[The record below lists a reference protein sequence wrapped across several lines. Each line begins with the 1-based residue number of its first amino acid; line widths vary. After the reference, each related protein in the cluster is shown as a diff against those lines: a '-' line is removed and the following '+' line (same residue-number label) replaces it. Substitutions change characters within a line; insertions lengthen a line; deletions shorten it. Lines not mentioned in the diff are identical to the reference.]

1 MRSLENKTIAI
12 LIGGHLASAPR
23 VQKEAAALR
32 KAGAKVSVFGA
43 WSSETL
49 AAEDLAISK
58 DLDVT
63 FLAAV
68 NYCNNNNFTV
78 RIKQKVSSVL
88 FTRFGIVT
96 PRIFGSGAPELFR
109 AARNL
114 RADFTMV
121 HSEAGLWVAKKL
133 LQEGLRVGVDFEDWF
148 SQDLSDAD
156 RKSRPVARMQ
166 TLERYLL
173 NNAHCC
179 FATTQ
184 AMAVAL
190 ANDAGTISLPT
201 VIPNCFPS
209 SGRQD
214 AIGRAGDKR
223 PADQVSFYW
232 FSQTIGPGRGLEA
245 LARALPLL
253 HGEWRLAIRGNLR
266 GYGDWFNDNFP
277 KHLRERIQLLDIVPN
292 DELLAC
298 TMSHDVGLALEIPFC
313 PSRDLT
319 ATNKIFEYLRAGL
332 AVIATNTAGQ
342 HEVMMACPEAGE
354 VVAPDNAVCLAA
366 AMQRIIDKPELL
378 RERKT
383 FSMHAGEVTWAWE
396 RYEQSLTDAV
406 VAGIAKINEPGI

>member
-12 LIGGHLASAPR
+12 LIGGHFASAPR

-32 KAGAKVSVFGA
+32 KAGAKVLVFGT

-49 AAEDLAISK
+49 AAEDLAIAK
-58 DLDVT
+58 DLDVE
-63 FLAAV
+63 FSAAV
-68 NYCNNNNFTV
+68 NYCEKSNFTV
-78 RIKQKVSSVL
+78 RIKQKFSSVL

-96 PRIFGSGAPELFR
+96 PRVFGSGAPELFK

-114 RADFTMV
+114 RADLTMV

-133 LQEGLRVGVDFEDWF
+133 LQEGFNVGVDFEDWF

-156 RKSRPVARMQ
+156 RKSRPVNEIQ

-173 NNAHCC
+173 KNACCC

-184 AMAVAL
+184 AMALAL
-190 ANDAGTISLPT
+190 ANDAGTTSLPT

-223 PADQVSFYW
+223 PANQVSFYW

-253 HGEWRLAIRGNLR
+253 HGGWQLAIRGNLR

-277 KHLRERIQLLDIVPN
+277 KNLRERIKLLDTVPN
-292 DELLAC
+292 SELLAC

-332 AVIATNTAGQ
+332 AVIATSTAGQ

-354 VVAPDNAVCLAA
+354 VVVPDNEVCLAA

-383 FSMHAGEVTWAWE
+383 FSMHAGEVIWTWE
-396 RYEQSLTDAV
+396 RFEQSLTDAV
-406 VAGIAKINEPGI
+406 VAGMSKTNEPSL